1 MKSFRLLL
9 GALIVGSL
17 LVLTATTTFATRHH
31 GSGTDPAYCLIGPAT
46 LGGPLTITGSG
57 YAPGATYIVNIT
69 WPNNIGTM
77 GTGVTADV
85 SGSWSTI
92 LWAYYAGQYF
102 VNVDATSGNHALLAS
117 CSTTVS

>member
-1 MKSFRLLL
+1 MKSYRLLL

-31 GSGTDPAYCLIGPAT
+31 GNSADPAYCLVSPTT
-46 LGGPLTITGSG
+46 LGGTLTITGSG
-57 YAPGATYIVNIT
+57 YTPGATYVVNIA

-77 GTGVTADV
+77 GTGVTADA
-85 SGSWSTI
+85 SGSWSTR

-102 VNVDATSGNHALLAS
+102 VNVDATTGNHALLAS

>member
-9 GALIVGSL
+9 IALIVGSL
-17 LVLTATTTFATRHH
+17 LVLPATNTFATRHH
-31 GSGTDPAYCLIGPAT
+31 ADPAYCLIGPTT
-46 LGGPLTITGSG
+46 LGGTLTIAGSG
-57 YAPGATYIVNIT
+57 YTPGTNYVVAIV

-85 SGSWSTI
+85 SGSWSTS
-92 LWAYYAGQYF
+92 LWAYYAGQYL
-102 VNVDATSGNHALLAS
+102 VSVYATTGNHPLLAS

>member
-17 LVLTATTTFATRHH
+17 LVLTATTTFATRHR
-31 GSGTDPAYCLIGPAT
+31 GDPAYCLISPTT
-46 LGGPLTITGSG
+46 LGGTLTIAGSG
-57 YAPGATYIVNIT
+57 YTPAANYVVGIV

-77 GTGVTADV
+77 GTGVTADA
-85 SGSWSTI
+85 SGSWSTS
-92 LWAYYAGQYF
+92 LWAFYAGQYL
-102 VNVDATSGNHALLAS
+102 VDVYATTGNHPLLAS